1 MLDLGQVQ
9 FSALGEG
16 SGSRLP
22 KEQLGQ
28 KPSPRRLLL
37 KELQGTTAAVELPR
51 KHKTKEKSSRETEK
65 LVPLSEKLRTYAQ
78 PPAAAR
84 AVSHRSRWS
93 GNTDYDYD
101 DQDGKILTGRE
112 DVSPQMNQFER
123 SDAAVDRGMLQAK
136 MWLRS
141 GSEAKPSWLSMPPP
155 VTTTHKEVLK
165 EGNGVIESATGV
177 GDGKVAQTGETT
189 SAAGQ
194 DMDCHEQTP
203 ISRIPDTLATAGVQ
217 STSLSQ
223 KMKIMSIPP
232 QYMNAVS
239 VAQQE
244 DLKAREAANQERTS
258 DVEDIE
264 LQQGKDRWMVLDK
277 FLEESTRDNLLNA
290 TPSFY
295 ADSVSEKV
303 EERLRLAD
311 TYLPRLLRAHKSTRD
326 VINGLHHANSSLQST
341 QPIFKHILEYAD
353 ASRILLPLVKKRQ
366 ADESFANG
374 HAWLEKATAGLRLL
388 ADEIIRYCVCNI
400 DDPGPC
406 GESPVHLAFLLGMTD
421 LGKDV

>member
-165 EGNGVIESATGV
+165 EGNGVT
-177 GDGKVAQTGETT
+177 
-189 SAAGQ
+189 
-194 DMDCHEQTP
+194 